1 MATCDKCR
9 SDCDADELRDLGGAQ
24 VCEDCFLDG
33 VEITKTC
40 DPWAVHSAK
49 NTLPAQGLPPL
60 TPLQQRIYDLIVQE
74 KQITPAEAASS
85 LKISE
90 TELRR
95 EFATLR
101 HLELLKG
108 AKTPDGVVLTPFN
121 V

>member
-1 MATCDKCR
+1 MNNCDKCGC
-9 SDCDADELRDLGGAQ
+9 DCEPDELRDLAGRQ

-49 NTLPAQGLPPL
+49 NTLAAQGELQL
-60 TPLQQRIYDLIVQE
+60 TPIQRQIYDLIVQE
-74 KQITPAEAASS
+74 KQLTPEEAASR
-85 LKISE
+85 LKIPE

-95 EFATLR
+95 EFSTLR

-108 AKTPDGVVLTPFN
+108 AKTPKGVVITLF
-121 V
+121 

>member
-1 MATCDKCR
+1 MANCDKCGCA
-9 SDCDADELRDLGGAQ
+9 CDAGELRDLAGKN

-49 NTLPAQGLPPL
+49 NTLPSDGGLPPL
-60 TPLQQRIYDLIVQE
+60 TPIQQQIYDLIVQE
-74 KQITPAEAASS
+74 KELTPEEAASR
-85 LKISE
+85 LKIPE

-101 HLELLKG
+101 HLELLRG
-108 AKTPDGVVLTPFN
+108 TKTGKGVVLTTF
-121 V
+121 

>member
-1 MATCDKCR
+1 MPSCDKCGC
-9 SDCDADELRDLGGAQ
+9 DCDADDLRDLAGQQ

-49 NTLPAQGLPPL
+49 NTLSEDGKPQL
-60 TPLQQRIYDLIVQE
+60 TPIQQQIYDLIVQE
-74 KQITPAEAASS
+74 KQLTPEEAASR
-85 LKISE
+85 LNIPE

-101 HLELLKG
+101 HLELLRG
-108 AKTPDGVVLTPFN
+108 AKTADGVIITTF
-121 V
+121 

>member
-1 MATCDKCR
+1 MANCDKCGC
-9 SDCDADELRDLGGAQ
+9 DCDSADLRDLAGKN

-49 NTLPAQGLPPL
+49 NTLAADGKPHL
-60 TPLQQRIYDLIVQE
+60 TDIQQQIYDLVVLE
-74 KQITPAEAASS
+74 KEITPAEAASR
-85 LKISE
+85 LNIPE

-101 HLELLKG
+101 HLELLRG
-108 AKTPDGVVLTPFN
+108 AKTPSGVVITTF
-121 V
+121 

>member
-1 MATCDKCR
+1 MATCESCGR
-9 SDCDADELRDLGGAQ
+9 NCDPADLRDLAGKQ

-49 NTLPAQGLPPL
+49 KTLPAQGLPPL
-60 TPLQQRIYDLIVQE
+60 TPLQQQLYDLIVRE
-74 KQITPAEAASS
+74 KQLTPEEVAGR
-85 LKISE
+85 LGISQ

-101 HLELLKG
+101 HLELLRG
-108 AKTPDGVVLTPFN
+108 AKTANGVVITLF
-121 V
+121 

>member
-1 MATCDKCR
+1 MTKCDRCGCA
-9 SDCDADELRDLGGAQ
+9 CDAGDLRDLAGKN

-49 NTLPAQGLPPL
+49 NTLSADGKPL
-60 TPLQQRIYDLIVQE
+60 LTDLQQQIYDLIVQE
-74 KQITPAEAASS
+74 KELTPEEAASR
-85 LKISE
+85 LKIPE

-101 HLELLKG
+101 HLELLRG
-108 AKTPDGVVLTPFN
+108 TKTEKGVVLTTF
-121 V
+121 

>member
-1 MATCDKCR
+1 MARCEVCR
-9 SDCDADELRDLGGAQ
+9 CDCDSAELRDLAGKQ

-49 NTLPAQGLPPL
+49 STLPAQGLPPL
-60 TPLQQRIYDLIVQE
+60 TPLQQQLYDLIVQE
-74 KQITPAEAASS
+74 KQLTPAEAASR
-85 LKISE
+85 LNISE

-101 HLELLKG
+101 HLELLTGKR
-108 AKTPDGVVLTPFN
+108 TPTGVIFTLF
-121 V
+121 

>member
-1 MATCDKCR
+1 MDKCDR
-9 SDCDADELRDLGGAQ
+9 CGCDCDAEELRDLAGKK

-49 NTLPAQGLPPL
+49 NTLSADGKPL
-60 TPLQQRIYDLIVQE
+60 LTEIQQQIYDLIVQE
-74 KQITPAEAASS
+74 KKLTPEEAAKR
-85 LKISE
+85 LNIPE

-101 HLELLKG
+101 HLELLRG
-108 AKTPDGVVLTPFN
+108 AKTESGVVITTF
-121 V
+121 